1 MKKILLVED
10 SAPNRKLYGQLI
22 GSLGHIPFCA
32 RDGVR
37 GLAAYED
44 NPDIACIITDCQMP
58 EMDGP
63 TMVRALRERYGKEL
77 PVLVYSSFLSVKD
90 VGELLDQGA
99 TAFLPYP
106 LTRDTLKEYLQR
118 YL

>member
-1 MKKILLVED
+1 VKKILLVED
-10 SAPNRKLYGQLI
+10 SAPNRKLYGHLI
-22 GSLGHIPFCA
+22 GSLGHIPFFA
-32 RDGVR
+32 SDGKR
-37 GLAAYED
+37 GLFVFED
-44 NPDIACIITDCQMP
+44 NPDIACIVTDCQMP
-58 EMDGP
+58 EMSGP
-63 TMVRALRERYGKEL
+63 DMVRELRKRYGNDL
-77 PVLVYSSFLSVKD
+77 PILVYSSFLSVKD

>member
-10 SAPNRKLYGQLI
+10 SGTNRKLYGQLLT
-22 GSLGHIPFCA
+22 SLGYFPILA
-32 RDGVR
+32 GNGLR
-37 GLAAYED
+37 GLNTYED

-63 TMVRALRERYGKEL
+63 TMVNTLRTNHGKDV
-77 PVLVYSSFLSVKD
+77 PVLVYSSFQSVKD
-90 VGELLDQGA
+90 VGELLDRGA

-106 LTRDTLKEYLQR
+106 LTREILKEYLER